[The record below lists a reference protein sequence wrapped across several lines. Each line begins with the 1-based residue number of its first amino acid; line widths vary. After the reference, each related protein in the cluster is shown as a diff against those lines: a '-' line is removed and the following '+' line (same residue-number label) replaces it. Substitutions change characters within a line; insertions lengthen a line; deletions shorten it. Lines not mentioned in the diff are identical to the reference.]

1 MGQVLL
7 FSITAMANPTLV
19 AVTTLMLL
27 LPNPKRLMF
36 GYLLGAL
43 MTSITLGLIIVFAG
57 KNSSVASSGKT
68 TINPVIDLGLGAILL
83 VIALVLH
90 QGRDRPIRE
99 RRAERKAR
107 KEPKTPRW
115 QQYLS
120 KGNPKITF
128 VIGAVLTLPGASYLA
143 ALDGIIKLKAS
154 TLATV
159 LLVLMVNVIM
169 LALLEVPLICF
180 TVAPDW
186 TPAALE
192 RTKAWFGRHG
202 RHALTIL
209 AATLGPLLI
218 LRGVIEL
225 IAA

>member
-1 MGQVLL
+1 
-7 FSITAMANPTLV
+7 MANPTLV
-19 AVTTLMLL
+19 AVSTLMLL
-27 LPNPKRLMF
+27 LPNPKRLML

-68 TINPVIDLGLGAILL
+68 TINPVIDLGLGVILL

-90 QGRDRPIRE
+90 QGRDQPIRE
-99 RRAERKAR
+99 RRAERKAG

-120 KGNPKITF
+120 KGDPKITF
-128 VIGAVLTLPGASYLA
+128 VIGAVLTLPGASYIA

-186 TPAALE
+186 TPAAIE
-192 RTKAWFGRHG
+192 RTKAWFRRHG
-202 RHALTIL
+202 RKTVIIG
-209 AATLGPLLI
+209 AATLGALLI

>member
-1 MGQVLL
+1 
-7 FSITAMANPTLV
+7 MANPTLV
-19 AVTTLMLL
+19 ACTTLMLL
-27 LPNPKRLMF
+27 LPNPKRLML

-57 KNSSVASSGKT
+57 KHSSVASSGKT

-90 QGRDRPIRE
+90 QERDRPIRE

-107 KEPKTPRW
+107 KEPKTPKW
-115 QQYLS
+115 QQYL
-120 KGNPKITF
+120 GRGDPKITF
-128 VIGAVLTLPGASYLA
+128 VIGAVLTLPGASYIA

-154 TLATV
+154 NAVSV
-159 LLVLMVNVIM
+159 LLVLLVNIIM

-180 TVAPDW
+180 AVAPEW
-186 TPAALE
+186 TPAAIE
-192 RTKAWFGRHG
+192 RTKAWFSRRGRTVAIRG
-202 RHALTIL
+202 
-209 AATLGPLLI
+209 AAIVGALLI

>member
-1 MGQVLL
+1 
-7 FSITAMANPTLV
+7 
-19 AVTTLMLL
+19 MLL
-27 LPNPKRLMF
+27 LPSPKRLML

-43 MTSITLGLIIVFAG
+43 MTSITLGVIIVFVG
-57 KNSSVASSGKT
+57 KHSSVASSGKT

-107 KEPKTPRW
+107 QEPKTPRW
-115 QQYLS
+115 QQYL
-120 KGNPKITF
+120 GRGDPKITF
-128 VIGAVLTLPGASYLA
+128 VIGAVLTLPGASYIA

-154 TLATV
+154 DAVSV
-159 LLVLMVNVIM
+159 LLVLLVNVTM

-192 RTKAWFGRHG
+192 RTKAWFRRHG
-202 RHALTIL
+202 RPALTIG
-209 AATLGPLLI
+209 AATLGALLI